1 MIFFLKIIHGGEFPG
16 SPVVGR
22 LHFHC
27 RGHKFIPWLGN
38 QDPASLEAGSKKKKR
53 LVIHGD
59 AIEMYNALHLLLML
73 FLKLFGWYMDGFLI
87 MTIA

>member
-1 MIFFLKIIHGGEFPG
+1 MEGNSLGVQWLDVFTFTAGGISLFPG
-16 SPVVGR
+16 WETKI
-22 LHFHC
+22 LHALWQ
-27 RGHKFIPWLGN
+27 G
-38 QDPASLEAGSKKKKR
+38 QKKKKR